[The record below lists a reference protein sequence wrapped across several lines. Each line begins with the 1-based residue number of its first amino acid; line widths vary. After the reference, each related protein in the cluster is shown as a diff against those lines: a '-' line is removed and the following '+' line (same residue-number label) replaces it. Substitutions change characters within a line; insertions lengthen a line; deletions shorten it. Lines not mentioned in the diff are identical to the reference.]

1 MTFKYDN
8 VYINE
13 TSTITGPYESEGPF
27 SKLYDKSYNDFYF
40 KRDTIEQGEIK
51 LIEESVDILLNKA
64 KKNKDDIDVFIS
76 GDLSNQLVASNYA
89 SVNVN
94 LPYLGIYNACATSAE
109 GIIIASNMIEGNK
122 LKNIIVSSSSHNLTA
137 EKQFRYPNEYGAPK
151 KIYSTFTTTG
161 AASALISSN
170 KKGIRVESSTI
181 GTPIDL
187 GVNDVNNMGAIMA
200 PAAASVIYNHLKDTK
215 RLPGYYDLILTGD
228 LGVYGKEILIDYMES
243 EYNMNLYNLKD
254 AGSIIFDL
262 EKQKVNAGGSG
273 VACLPLVTY
282 SYVFDKMRKGDY
294 ERVLIVATGALL
306 NTNLVNQRLTIPA
319 VAHAVSLEV
328 IE

>member
-64 KKNKDDIDVFIS
+64 KKSKDDIDVFIS
-76 GDLSNQLVASNYA
+76 GDLSNQLGSSNYA

-228 LGVYGKEILIDYMES
+228 LGMYGKEILIDYMES

>member
-64 KKNKDDIDVFIS
+64 KKNKDNIDVFIS
-76 GDLSNQLVASNYA
+76 GDLSNQLGASNYA

-109 GIIIASNMIEGNK
+109 GIINASNMIEGNK

-170 KKGIRVESSTI
+170 KKGIRV
-181 GTPIDL
+181 
-187 GVNDVNNMGAIMA
+187 
-200 PAAASVIYNHLKDTK
+200 
-215 RLPGYYDLILTGD
+215 
-228 LGVYGKEILIDYMES
+228 
-243 EYNMNLYNLKD
+243 
-254 AGSIIFDL
+254 
-262 EKQKVNAGGSG
+262 
-273 VACLPLVTY
+273 
-282 SYVFDKMRKGDY
+282 
-294 ERVLIVATGALL
+294 
-306 NTNLVNQRLTIPA
+306 
-319 VAHAVSLEV
+319 
-328 IE
+328 

>member
-76 GDLSNQLVASNYA
+76 GDLSNQLGASNYA

-228 LGVYGKEILIDYMES
+228 LGMYGKEILIDYMGS

>member
-51 LIEESVDILLNKA
+51 LIEECVDILLNKA
-64 KKNKDDIDVFIS
+64 KKSKDDVDVFIS
-76 GDLSNQLVASNYA
+76 GDLSNQLGVSNYA

-273 VACLPLVTY
+273 IACLPLVTY

-306 NTNLVNQRLTIPA
+306 NTNLVNQHLTIPA

>member
-76 GDLSNQLVASNYA
+76 GDLSNQLGASNYA

-122 LKNIIVSSSSHNLTA
+122 LKNIIVSSPSIFLFNSNSSFFTLVS
-137 EKQFRYPNEYGAPK
+137 KSLFSS
-151 KIYSTFTTTG
+151 KIFTILCF
-161 AASALISSN
+161 SI
-170 KKGIRVESSTI
+170 KF
-181 GTPIDL
+181 
-187 GVNDVNNMGAIMA
+187 
-200 PAAASVIYNHLKDTK
+200 IY
-215 RLPGYYDLILTGD
+215 I
-228 LGVYGKEILIDYMES
+228 
-243 EYNMNLYNLKD
+243 
-254 AGSIIFDL
+254 
-262 EKQKVNAGGSG
+262 
-273 VACLPLVTY
+273 
-282 SYVFDKMRKGDY
+282 
-294 ERVLIVATGALL
+294 
-306 NTNLVNQRLTIPA
+306 
-319 VAHAVSLEV
+319 
-328 IE
+328 

>member
-64 KKNKDDIDVFIS
+64 KKSKDDVDVFIS
-76 GDLSNQLVASNYA
+76 GDLSNQLGVSNYA

-273 VACLPLVTY
+273 IACLPLVTY

-306 NTNLVNQRLTIPA
+306 NTNLVNQHLTIPA

>member
-64 KKNKDDIDVFIS
+64 KKSKDDIDVFIS
-76 GDLSNQLVASNYA
+76 GDLSNQLGSSNYA

>member
-76 GDLSNQLVASNYA
+76 GDLSNQLGSSNYA

-228 LGVYGKEILIDYMES
+228 LGMYGKEILIDYMES

>member
-76 GDLSNQLVASNYA
+76 GDLSNQLGSSNYA

>member
-1 MTFKYDN
+1 
-8 VYINE
+8 
-13 TSTITGPYESEGPF
+13 
-27 SKLYDKSYNDFYF
+27 
-40 KRDTIEQGEIK
+40 
-51 LIEESVDILLNKA
+51 
-64 KKNKDDIDVFIS
+64 
-76 GDLSNQLVASNYA
+76 
-89 SVNVN
+89 
-94 LPYLGIYNACATSAE
+94 
-109 GIIIASNMIEGNK
+109 
-122 LKNIIVSSSSHNLTA
+122 
-137 EKQFRYPNEYGAPK
+137 
-151 KIYSTFTTTG
+151 
-161 AASALISSN
+161 
-170 KKGIRVESSTI
+170 
-181 GTPIDL
+181 
-187 GVNDVNNMGAIMA
+187 MGAIMA

-228 LGVYGKEILIDYMES
+228 LGMYGKEILIDYMES

>member
-76 GDLSNQLVASNYA
+76 GDLSNQLGASNYA

-228 LGVYGKEILIDYMES
+228 LGKVGLNILKEYYEKVYNERLNKIM
-243 EYNMNLYNLKD
+243 D
-254 AGSIIFDL
+254 AGDEIFL
-262 EKQKVNAGGSG
+262 ETSQYSGGSG
-273 VACLPLVTY
+273 PVCLPLVFLTKILKNKKY
-282 SYVFDKMRKGDY
+282 KKI
-294 ERVLIVATGALL
+294 LIVGSGSLHNPT
-306 NTNLVNQRLTIPA
+306 LVNQGKEIPA
-319 VAHAVSLEV
+319 ISHLVKIEV
-328 IE
+328 LL

>member
-1 MTFKYDN
+1 
-8 VYINE
+8 
-13 TSTITGPYESEGPF
+13 
-27 SKLYDKSYNDFYF
+27 
-40 KRDTIEQGEIK
+40 
-51 LIEESVDILLNKA
+51 
-64 KKNKDDIDVFIS
+64 
-76 GDLSNQLVASNYA
+76 
-89 SVNVN
+89 
-94 LPYLGIYNACATSAE
+94 
-109 GIIIASNMIEGNK
+109 MIEGNK